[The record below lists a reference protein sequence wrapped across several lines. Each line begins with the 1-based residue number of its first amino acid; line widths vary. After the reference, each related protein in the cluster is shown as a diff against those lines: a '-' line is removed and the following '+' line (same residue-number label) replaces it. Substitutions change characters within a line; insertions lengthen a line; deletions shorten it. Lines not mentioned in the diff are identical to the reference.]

1 MDCSILGFPVLH
13 YLPEFTEIR
22 VHLTGDFNQSS
33 HPLLSPFPLAFSL
46 SQHQDLF
53 QWVGSSHQA
62 AKVGALASASI
73 LLKNTQ
79 DWFPLKLTDLHN
91 VQATLKSL
99 LLHNNPK
106 ASILCY
112 SAFFMVQL
120 SHLYMSTGK
129 AIPLT
134 RWIFVSKVMSLLFNM
149 LYVYHSFSS
158 KELVSFNFVAAVT
171 VCSDFGAQE
180 NKVSHHF
187 HFFSICLP
195 WNDGT
200 ESPMN
205 SMKRWYY
212 YRIMGAN
219 TFNESNIS

>member
-1 MDCSILGFPVLH
+1 MNCSTLGLSQQ
-13 YLPEFTEIR
+13 LQQFTQTH
-22 VHLTGDFNQSS
+22 VHWIGDAIQPS
-33 HPLLSPFPLAFSL
+33 HLLSSSSPLALNL

-79 DWFPLKLTDLHN
+79 AWFPLKLTDLHN

-158 KELVSFNFVAAVT
+158 KEQMSFNFMAAFMIH
-171 VCSDFGAQE
+171 SDFRAQE
-180 NKVSHHF
+180 NKVCHCFLLTHLF
-187 HFFSICLP
+187 AMKWWDQMP
-195 WNDGT
+195 W
-200 ESPMN
+200 S
-205 SMKRWYY
+205 
-212 YRIMGAN
+212 
-219 TFNESNIS
+219 